1 MKGSADMIP
10 SCVKRNGYIDY
21 GSKEIEGTHHDANK
35 RRAGDTVAEPTD
47 FAEGDGESKEKE
59 V

>member
-1 MKGSADMIP
+1 MIP